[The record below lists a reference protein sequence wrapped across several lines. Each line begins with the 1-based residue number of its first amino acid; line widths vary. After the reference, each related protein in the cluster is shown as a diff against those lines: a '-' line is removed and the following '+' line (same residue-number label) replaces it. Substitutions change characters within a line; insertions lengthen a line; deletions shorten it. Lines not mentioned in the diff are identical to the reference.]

1 MNSIEGEFKSLFLAA
16 NGQWNRK
23 IAEKFE
29 LQENAVLAIHVQF
42 ASLNNLN
49 PQTSPTSTSST
60 NQYSK
65 DEKEYLEELRI
76 CLEENNEITSSA
88 RRLLE
93 KLRKY
98 LGISEE
104 RALEL
109 EESLKPTFTEDEKE
123 YLEEYRLCLATGN
136 TISASER
143 RLLDKLRDQ
152 LGISE
157 ERAKNIERTIS

>member
-1 MNSIEGEFKSLFLAA
+1 MQGALLQHEERIETRKNRVLEGSELNSIEGEFKSLFLAA

-65 DEKEYLEELRI
+65 DEKEYLEE
-76 CLEENNEITSSA
+76 
-88 RRLLE
+88 
-93 KLRKY
+93 
-98 LGISEE
+98 
-104 RALEL
+104 
-109 EESLKPTFTEDEKE
+109 
-123 YLEEYRLCLATGN
+123 YRLCLATGN